1 MSGRPI
7 LAHRLTKRQQ
17 IELFFSENPGRR
29 FSSPD
34 LHARFGS
41 AFRTRV
47 SEINRSPESVVIIR
61 NEVTFGDGA
70 EQSMYWAERRSSGS
84 PVQVTMFASPTPA
97 PQQWRDPEKGGL
109 R

>member
-1 MSGRPI
+1 MSQPAV

-17 IELFFSENPGRR
+17 IESFFAENPGRR
-29 FSSPD
+29 FSSAD

-47 SEINRSPESVVIIR
+47 SEINRSPESVIIIR
-61 NEVTFGDGA
+61 NEVTFADGA
-70 EQSMYWAERRSSGS
+70 EQSAYWGERRRPSDS
-84 PVQVTMFASPTPA
+84 PVQAAMFTAPM
-97 PQQWRDPEKGGL
+97 PQQWHDPEEGEL